1 MLFNVEWLICE
12 DEFNGLYSWVVVFLI
27 VDIGFDNVGIW
38 IIYVDGSV
46 IWICIIYVFGVLGFG
61 FIYDVFYLLFGSIF
75 ELLGL
80 EEM

>member
-1 MLFNVEWLICE
+1 M
-12 DEFNGLYSWVVVFLI
+12 FNGLYSWVVVFLI

-46 IWICIIYVFGVLGFG
+46 IWICIIYVFDVLGFG
-61 FIYDVFYLLFGSIF
+61 FIYDVFYLLLGSIF
-75 ELLGL
+75 ELLSL